1 MTLLDPARSSYRFV
15 ILAFNCLLTLGS
27 YYAFDM
33 PSVLQNELVSQVIMP
48 FSPNGA
54 QTLYNAWYTA
64 YAWCNMCMSLFA
76 GVLVD
81 RWGTSKCSVLFL
93 SLIIFGQSVFTLGA
107 FLAPDHATTPL
118 PYAVMFAGRLI
129 FGLGGG
135 PITIVQN
142 TIAARWFTG
151 KELAFAFGVSLTVSR
166 LGSVI
171 NYDLTTII
179 FNKAQQLSPGFG
191 LAYTFV
197 FGLILCCCSMLAAA
211 VYVALE
217 RRALAAGHGPSA
229 AGFKPKIV
237 KFSDVRELPTVYWL
251 IVVVIV
257 SFYCD
262 IFPFQAV
269 IKSYFTS
276 GQWPFLVGNSQGASV
291 RSSIVY
297 TISMAVSP
305 FMGGIIDYFG
315 RRTWWLV
322 LGCTLLFPV
331 FSIFAFGGD
340 AVDPYAPMVILGIG
354 YSIVAAALWPSIAL
368 VVPGTVVG
376 TANGIAT
383 SVQMLG
389 VGICNLATGAIVD
402 AAGYPALMKMFLG
415 FACVATLGG
424 ETARPSL
431 SRARK
436 HSSACSDFCHSYG
449 QGWQVERKQEGA

>member
-1 MTLLDPARSSYRFV
+1 MV
-15 ILAFNCLLTLGS
+15 
-27 YYAFDM
+27 
-33 PSVLQNELVSQVIMP
+33 
-48 FSPNGA
+48 
-54 QTLYNAWYTA
+54 
-64 YAWCNMCMSLFA
+64 MSLFA

-81 RWGTSKCSVLFL
+81 RYGTSKCSVLFL
-93 SLIIFGQSVFTLGA
+93 SLVIIGQSVFTLGA
-107 FLAPDHATTPL
+107 FLAPNHATTPL

-142 TIAARWFTG
+142 TIAARWFAG

-179 FNKAQQLSPGFG
+179 YDKADALSPGFG

-229 AGFKPKIV
+229 SGFKPKIV
-237 KFSDVRELPTVYWL
+237 KFSDVRELPATYWL
-251 IVVVIV
+251 IVLVIV

-262 IFPFQAV
+262 IFPFQAI
-269 IKSYFTS
+269 IKAYFTS
-276 GQWPFLVGNSQGASV
+276 GQWPSLVGNKEAASL

-322 LGCTLLFPV
+322 LGCTSLFPV

-340 AVDPYAPMVILGIG
+340 SVDPYAPMVILGVG

-368 VVPGTVVG
+368 VVPPSVVG

-389 VGICNLATGAIVD
+389 VGICNLATGAIID

-415 FACVATLGG
+415 FAFVATLGG
-424 ETARPSL
+424 
-431 SRARK
+431 K
-436 HSSACSDFCHSYG
+436 HWRLGFSPP
-449 QGWQVERKQEGA
+449 

>member
-1 MTLLDPARSSYRFV
+1 MALLDPSRTSFRFIV
-15 ILAFNCLLTLGS
+15 LAFNCLLTLGS

-33 PSVLQNELVSQVIMP
+33 PSVLQNELVSQVILP
-48 FSPNGA
+48 FSPNGS

-81 RWGTSKCSVLFL
+81 RWGTSKCSILFL
-93 SLIIFGQSVFTLGA
+93 SLIILGQSIFTLGA
-107 FLAPDHATTPL
+107 FLAPDHAKTPL
-118 PYAVMFAGRLI
+118 PYAIMFAGRLV

-179 FNKAQQLSPGFG
+179 FDKAQSLAPGLG

-197 FGLILCCCSMLAAA
+197 FGLLLCCCSMLAAL

-217 RRALAAGHGPSA
+217 KRALAAGYGPSA
-229 AGFKPKIV
+229 SGFKPKIV
-237 KFSDVRELPTVYWL
+237 KFSDVRELPAVYWL
-251 IVVVIV
+251 LVAVIV

-305 FMGGIIDYFG
+305 FMGGIIDFFG
-315 RRTWWLV
+315 RRTWWLL
-322 LGCTLLFPV
+322 LGCSSLFPV
-331 FSIFAFGGD
+331 FSIFAFSSD
-340 AVDPYAPMVILGIG
+340 SVDPYAPMVILGIG

-368 VVPGTVVG
+368 VVHSSVVG

-389 VGICNLATGAIVD
+389 VGICNLATGAIID

-415 FACVATLGG
+415 FAVAATLGG
-424 ETARPSL
+424 E
-431 SRARK
+431 RK
-436 HSSACSDFCHSYG
+436 HFSFH
-449 QGWQVERKQEGA
+449 EG